1 MAKKNSSF
9 GNIDPETARAFAR
22 ELANI
27 NKELSPIQVAL
38 DSLTSTFFGISGAAF
53 FKETPK
59 SLQQMTRDTAALNEA
74 MSNASIAALK
84 VGNALEMKDVSDGL
98 GGTKKAIDVI
108 RASMMSSLKD
118 GSKEMRDIIK
128 KMKSAGDDP
137 LKLTSREQVVL
148 AEKLAGQGF
157 EFLDHITD
165 QEKKAEAVK
174 KILKRQEKEL
184 LRQDKLMTKV
194 LASHRSLNGQL
205 DNELGTLRSAN
216 DELKKAAQEAE
227 RVMRSS
233 TFMEKMANGLK
244 QYGANIGKD
253 IMPNLK
259 EFDQAIHDLQKS
271 HGVMMVDSSADYSH
285 LTTSAAQYG
294 MGIKDVSDLVG
305 ALSDEL
311 RTTDAGLLI
320 GAVEEFKSLNMA
332 LGITSAESSKIAGEL
347 MRAGGGAEDVTGY
360 LKSANKNAKMLGVS
374 SKNVVQQISKNIERM
389 RSFGFEG
396 GVKSLTLMAAKAEKL
411 GIQVDSIFNVAE
423 RARTIEGAME
433 MAAQLQLAGGSFA
446 QINPMELL
454 SAARNNPEELQKI
467 LTKMGSDL
475 GHWSKDM
482 KSFDFNP
489 IDADRIKIAAEA
501 SNLSVEEFQSIIRKN
516 AILAEKTKGMGEG
529 MFSGAISGMEDIDAE
544 MAKSMLGD
552 FLDMKDG
559 VISLKVDRKSK
570 SLLDAAGI
578 KSVADLNEDTLHNLF
593 VSSKDQIKSL
603 EEQAEQNKSLTDSF
617 AALTASLT
625 NLFTIFQPVLEALG
639 WALQQASTGLKWA
652 IDGMNK
658 WGDHVGD
665 WVAGIGGAIVAGAML
680 FKVSIAQAFMYP
692 FKKFGSL
699 VSSLGNV
706 LTKSGGVQSVAE
718 KGAEMAA
725 DKGVEAATKGGA
737 DIASNVSGTSK
748 FGSGVDL
755 KGLAKLALGM
765 AMIGA
770 AIAGFIFML
779 NKVGGAP
786 GVEQLAAAAA
796 SMVIL
801 GGGVA
806 ALSMIKV
813 RNENV
818 VQMALAMGIIG
829 AAMIPF
835 AYAMNMMKD
844 VDWKQMLAS
853 VGIMTLS
860 VVALAALGALL
871 TGPQVI
877 ALGVGALALIA
888 VGASMALAGAGFMV
902 AASAMEKLSGIEWG
916 GITKMGSAM
925 LSAAP
930 GMLAFGVAA
939 MAFANPIAMV
949 GMGLMTL
956 QLMSLSMVMVPLAA
970 ALLTSSDAMN
980 EFVAAM
986 GKMKSG
992 VRGVD
997 LGGVFDGVANAL
1009 ERMNEVLEDS
1019 DMSKITKALSSIR
1032 VNIDASSIDG
1042 LKSSILAMPALVLH
1056 VDKAQVQNL
1065 LSSISSI
1072 KVGIDM
1078 GRIEKDMA
1086 SLPAARIVLDAKS
1099 LQSQMAA
1106 MPAVSVKFDLKALTD
1121 ALSNLPVL
1129 SIELDQKSLVDL
1141 MTSAPVIESKL
1152 DVTEAMELMRN
1163 MPELKVGVDKK
1174 AFSDA
1179 VLELPIV
1186 SVGIDAQQVLEAL
1199 GSLPAVSVTMDVDA
1213 IMSQL
1218 LELPAINVSVDIQDL
1233 MDRLSMITDVKV
1245 GIDVSEMTQVPPVSV
1260 MLDVQGLKEQLSGLP
1275 AINVD
1280 VDMRALMEKLSD
1292 APKVML
1298 ALDPS
1303 ELLRSMESLPTITV
1317 VLDTKALT
1325 DGIAAIPSIKVEVDT
1340 ESAMSFMPKL
1350 KLVMDEKSVQDA
1362 ASSIPNITIGV
1373 DPDKLN
1379 EQLSRLPSVSIELKL
1394 EGLELAN
1401 KLISDARSIEVKLDA
1416 TEVMEVLEMMRNAQF
1431 TINADDAKKSL
1442 ESLASI
1448 QLLVDTSKIDEA
1460 IAHLSQAKLMVD
1472 ASDVDEAVS
1481 SISKAR
1487 MTIDTSAIDKAIAA
1501 LSSAKLT
1508 IDASG
1513 INSAISSLSKAK
1525 LTLDT
1530 TDIDKA
1536 IAVLS
1541 SAKLTIDT
1549 SGVDRAITAISKT
1562 KLTLDMDAIMA
1573 QLSSIPKVEIV
1584 VDMDG
1589 VMGQLSSIPKVEL
1602 AVDTAFAKDQL
1613 SSLSKIELMVDA
1625 DQALRQLSSIPKV
1638 ELALD
1643 ATSVLDRLASMS
1655 QLILTVNA
1663 DATVGELL
1671 RMTEIKLTVDASQVE
1686 KLLSLVEGLSP
1697 SIDLTSTMDQLASA
1711 SKVVLM
1717 VDASQAKEAAAELS
1731 NIQLVVD
1738 IAPLRDVIASLNG
1751 VKLTADVSSVF
1762 DQLKVLPKI
1771 TIDVDRS
1778 EVDKMAALLSSIR
1791 VALDVSA
1798 LESSISGLK
1807 VSVDTAQLDQTVSDL
1822 RAIDMSDISRSLASI
1837 EAKISKKDEG
1847 PASNVKVVAEDLGAS
1862 SNKLQAEMMVRLAE
1876 AIERLSASS
1885 SEKTGDRKITID
1897 LEMDGRSIKS
1907 KILKDTSIHS

>member
-1 MAKKNSSF
+1 MPKRPRRCAAFLFPIFMANAVMGKKNSSF

-27 NKELSPIQVAL
+27 NKELNPMQVAL
-38 DSLTSTFFGISGAAF
+38 DSLTSTFFGLSGAAF

-59 SLQQMTRDTAALNEA
+59 SLQQTTRDTVALNEA

-84 VGNALEMKDVSDGL
+84 VSKSLQMTDVSDGL
-98 GGTKKAIDVI
+98 GGTKKAMDVI
-108 RASMMSSLKD
+108 RASMISSLKD
-118 GSKEMRDIIK
+118 GSKEMDGVLR
-128 KMKSAGDDP
+128 KMKSAGKTP
-137 LKLTSREQVVL
+137 LNLTSEEQVVL

-157 EFLDHITD
+157 EFLNHIAN
-165 QEKKAEAVK
+165 QEEKAEAVR
-174 KILKRQEKEL
+174 KILKGQEKEL

-194 LASHRSLNGQL
+194 LASHKSLGGEL
-205 DNELGTLRSAN
+205 DNELKALGLAN
-216 DELKKAAQEAE
+216 EELKKAAQEKE
-227 RVMRSS
+227 NLMRSS
-233 TFMEKMANGLK
+233 NFMEKMANGLK
-244 QYGANIGKD
+244 QYGENIGKD

-271 HGVMMVDSSADYSH
+271 HGVMMVDSAADYSR

-294 MGIKDVSDLVG
+294 MGIKDVSDLAG
-305 ALSDEL
+305 AMSDEL
-311 RTTDAGLLI
+311 RTTDAGLLM

-347 MRAGGGAEDVTGY
+347 MRAGGGAEDVTDY

-411 GIQVDSIFNVAE
+411 GMQVDSIFNVAE
-423 RARTIEGAME
+423 KARTIEGAME
-433 MAAQLQLAGGSFA
+433 MASQLQLAGGSFSN
-446 QINPMELL
+446 INPMELL
-454 SAARNNPEELQKI
+454 SAARNNPAELQKI
-467 LTKMGSDL
+467 LTKMGSEL
-475 GHWSKDM
+475 GSWSDDM
-482 KSFDFNP
+482 KSYDFNP
-489 IDADRIKIAAEA
+489 IEYDQIKIAADA
-501 SNLSVEEFQSIIRKN
+501 AGITVDEFQNTIRKN

-529 MFSGAISGMEDIDAE
+529 MFSGAIAGMDDIDAE

-578 KSVADLNEDTLHNLF
+578 KSVADLNENTLHNLF
-593 VSSKDQIKSL
+593 VSSRDQIKSL

-625 NLFTIFQPVLEALG
+625 NLFTIFQPVLEVLG
-639 WALQQASTGLKWA
+639 VVLQKVTAGLKWA

-737 DIASNVSGTSK
+737 DIASNVGGTSK
-748 FGSGVDL
+748 LGSGVDL

-770 AIAGFIFML
+770 AIASFMFML
-779 NKVGGAP
+779 NKVGGPA
-786 GVEQLAAAAA
+786 GVEELGMATGSLA
-796 SMVIL
+796 IL
-801 GGGVA
+801 GSGLFL
-806 ALSMIKV
+806 LSKI
-813 RNENV
+813 NV
-818 VQMALAMGIIG
+818 DDKNILKMAGAMGIIG
-829 AAMIPF
+829 VAMIPF

-844 VDWKQMLAS
+844 IGWAS
-853 VGIMTLS
+853 VGGAI
-860 VVALAALGALL
+860 LAMGLA
-871 TGPQVI
+871 
-877 ALGVGALALIA
+877 VGGLAA
-888 VGASMALAGAGFMV
+888 VGAILGNPITYTALLVGASALVVVGIAMMAAAQSLIMAGEGMSLLANINWDNILKMGTTMMMV
-902 AASAMEKLSGIEWG
+902 APAMI
-916 GITKMGSAM
+916 
-925 LSAAP
+925 
-930 GMLAFGVAA
+930 AFGVAS
-939 MAFANPIAMV
+939 MAFANPIAMI

-956 QLMSLSMVMVPLAA
+956 QLMGLSMVMVPLAA

-1086 SLPAARIVLDAKS
+1086 SLPPARITLDAKN

-1121 ALSNLPVL
+1121 ALSNLPAL

-1141 MTSAPVIESKL
+1141 MSSAPVIQSKL

-1179 VLELPIV
+1179 MLELPIV
-1186 SVGIDAQQVLEAL
+1186 SVGIDRQQVLEAL
-1199 GSLPAVSVTMDVDA
+1199 GSLPAVNVTMDVDA
-1213 IMSQL
+1213 MVRQL
-1218 LELPAINVSVDIQDL
+1218 MEFPEINVSVDIQDL

-1245 GIDVSEMTQVPPVSV
+1245 GIDTSAMTQVPPVSV
-1260 MLDVQGLKEQLSGLP
+1260 MLDAQGLRDQLSDLP

-1303 ELLRSMESLPTITV
+1303 ELLKSMASMPAINV
-1317 VLDTKALT
+1317 VLDTRSVA
-1325 DGIAAIPSIKVEVDT
+1325 DGIAAIPAIKVEVDT
-1340 ESAMSFMPKL
+1340 ESAFATMPKL
-1350 KLVMDEKSVQDA
+1350 KIVMDEKSVQDA
-1362 ASSIPNITIGV
+1362 VSSLPNITIGV
-1373 DPDKLN
+1373 DPTKLN
-1379 EQLSRLPSVSIELKL
+1379 EQLSRLPSATIELKL
-1394 EGLELAN
+1394 EGFERVD
-1401 KLISDARSIEVKLDA
+1401 KLLSDARSIEVTLDSTQA
-1416 TEVMEVLEMMRNAQF
+1416 MEALEMMRNAQL
-1431 TINADDAKKSL
+1431 TITIDEKTKAEM
-1442 ESLASI
+1442 ESLRRVE
-1448 QLLVDTSKIDEA
+1448 LTVDTSN
-1460 IAHLSQAKLMVD
+1460 
-1472 ASDVDEAVS
+1472 
-1481 SISKAR
+1481 
-1487 MTIDTSAIDKAIAA
+1487 
-1501 LSSAKLT
+1501 
-1508 IDASG
+1508 
-1513 INSAISSLSKAK
+1513 INGAISSLPS
-1525 LTLDT
+1525 LELMLN
-1530 TDIDKA
+1530 IDS
-1536 IAVLS
+1536 I
-1541 SAKLTIDT
+1541 
-1549 SGVDRAITAISKT
+1549 
-1562 KLTLDMDAIMA
+1562 MD
-1573 QLSSIPKVEIV
+1573 QLH
-1584 VDMDG
+1584 
-1589 VMGQLSSIPKVEL
+1589 SIPKVEL
-1602 AVDTAFAKDQL
+1602 MVDVGSVVGQLSDLPKVQLSVDVDAVMAQL
-1613 SSLSKIELMVDA
+1613 SSFKTIELVVDA
-1625 DQALRQLSSIPKV
+1625 TGAMDTLSSMKNVTVSIDTKDIMGQ
-1638 ELALD
+1638 LADVPEFKLIID
-1643 ATSVLDRLASMS
+1643 AT
-1655 QLILTVNA
+1655 
-1663 DATVGELL
+1663 
-1671 RMTEIKLTVDASQVE
+1671 QVE
-1686 KLLSLVEGLSP
+1686 QLLAILDKISP
-1697 SIDLTSTMDQLASA
+1697 TIDLTAMMDQLASA
-1711 SKVVLM
+1711 PEFVIM
-1717 VDASQAKEAAAELS
+1717 VDSTKAQEAVSELS
-1731 NIQLVVD
+1731 NIQLTVD
-1738 IAPLRDVIASLNG
+1738 VSQLRDIIPLLKGIDLSL
-1751 VKLTADVSSVF
+1751 DVSSLT
-1762 DQLKVLPKI
+1762 DQLNALPKV
-1771 TIDVDRS
+1771 TIDIDRT
-1778 EVDKMAALLSSIR
+1778 EVDKMAAMLSSIR
-1791 VALDVSA
+1791 VALDISA
-1798 LESSISGLK
+1798 LESSLSGLK
-1807 VSVDTAQLDQTVSDL
+1807 VSIDTTQLDRSVSDL
-1822 RAIDMSDISRSLASI
+1822 SAVNMSDISRSLASI
-1837 EAKISKKDEG
+1837 EAKISTKNEG
-1847 PASNVKVVAEDLGAS
+1847 PASNVKVVAEDLGMP
-1862 SNKLQAEMMVRLAE
+1862 NKAQTEMMMRLSD
-1876 AIERLSASS
+1876 AIDRLSAASGD
-1885 SEKTGDRKITID
+1885 KANDRKITVE
-1897 LEMDGRSIKS
+1897 LEMDGKKLHS
-1907 KILKDTSIHS
+1907 KILKDTSIYS